1 MKRMRVDAANEMKT
15 YQELLENLDRLK
27 REIDAARE
35 YEAARLAERIAALL
49 AESGVDR
56 RRLLDALQ
64 AEPRMPEPTTR
75 TRVPVKP
82 KYWDPVTGATW
93 AGRGKTPR
101 WLIGKDWAEY
111 RIPDDA
117 SNRD

>member
-1 MKRMRVDAANEMKT
+1 MKT
-15 YQELLENLDRLK
+15 YQELLEDFDRLK
-27 REIDAARE
+27 REIDTARE
-35 YEAARLAERIAALL
+35 CEAARLAERIAALL
-49 AESGVDR
+49 AESGVDMS
-56 RRLLDALQ
+56 RLLDALQ
-64 AEPRMPEPTTR
+64 AEQRMPEQAGR
-75 TRVPVKP
+75 ARIRIKP

-111 RIPDDA
+111 RIPDDG

>member
-1 MKRMRVDAANEMKT
+1 MKT
-15 YQELLENLDRLK
+15 YQELLEDFDRLK
-27 REIDAARE
+27 REIDTARE

-49 AESGVDR
+49 AESGVDM

-64 AEPRMPEPTTR
+64 VEPRVPEPVR
-75 TRVPVKP
+75 PRMPVKP

-101 WLIGKDWAEY
+101 WLVGKDWAEY